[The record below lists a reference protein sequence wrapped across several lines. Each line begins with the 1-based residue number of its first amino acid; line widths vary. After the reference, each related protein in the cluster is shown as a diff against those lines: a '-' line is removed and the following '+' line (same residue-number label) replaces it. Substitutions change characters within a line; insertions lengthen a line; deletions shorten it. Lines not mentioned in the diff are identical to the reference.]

1 MTFEEKMAQAFKE
14 TSDERADR
22 LMRVEKKHKFSL
34 AYKIWEYKTL
44 RDLRRGRCDSR
55 WTMQKA
61 RKATTAMI
69 VAFSFLIFGGTAY
82 AAVAI
87 IGRYGIVDKVDYS
100 KVLMETYSSDK
111 TSFEEYYGL
120 PEEWELTDYEIG
132 YRYTTLNYTQD
143 EKKICFSQYLIKDGN
158 IVNIN
163 TEKANVEMLSL
174 YSENDGFVM
183 EFPNNETLLYWI
195 YDGYLLNVSGNIDK
209 TKAIKLAY
217 STKIVDL
224 EEMIKKPVTTVPF
237 VSLTL

>member
-22 LMRVEKKHKFSL
+22 LMKVEKKHKFSL

-44 RDLRRGRCDSR
+44 RDLRRGCCDSR
-55 WTMQKA
+55 WTLQKA
-61 RKATTAMI
+61 RHTAVAMLT
-69 VAFSFLIFGGTAY
+69 AFSILIFGGTAF
-82 AAVAI
+82 AAVALF
-87 IGRYGIVDKVDYS
+87 GRYGFVEKIDYT
-100 KVLMETYSSDK
+100 KVLIETHPSDK

-120 PEEWELTDYEIG
+120 PEEEWELIDYEIG
-132 YRYTTLNYTQD
+132 YSYTTLNYTQD
-143 EKKICFSQYLIKDGN
+143 EKKICFFQYIINDGN
-158 IVNIN
+158 NGNIN

-195 YDGYLLNVSGNIDK
+195 YDGYLFEIFGNLDK
-209 TKAIKLAY
+209 NLMINLAY

-224 EEMIKKPVTTVPF
+224 EKNT
-237 VSLTL
+237 